1 LVGKLSVCFCALSL
15 LLGVAVIAIVYTR
28 LAGGL
33 DKEIKRH
40 AGIVALSLS
49 EAAKRYGA
57 PQGEIELR
65 KVMDKYA
72 ASNSIAYIYFED
84 ARGRMVAHRPQE
96 LPIWLHRD
104 FPKSAERALNGV
116 EVEYRGSPVYEIAAR
131 VGERD
136 GGFIHLAVWRDEVQ
150 DETRRAVAPIAA
162 SILVLLS
169 GLTVIFALAVWSL
182 SRPFM
187 KIVALASRISKGE
200 LDLEID
206 VADANE
212 VGDLARSFER
222 MRSSLHAVLTRL
234 GNEEF
239 PEQSKE
245 QD

>member
-15 LLGVAVIAIVYTR
+15 LLGVAVIAIVFSR

-116 EVEYRGSPVYEIAAR
+116 EVDYRGSPVYEIAPAWENATAVSFIWPFGVTR
-131 VGERD
+131 FRRD
-136 GGFIHLAVWRDEVQ
+136 PPAV
-150 DETRRAVAPIAA
+150 TPIAA
-162 SILVLLS
+162 SILVCS
-169 GLTVIFALAVWSL
+169 GLTVIFALAV
-182 SRPFM
+182 
-187 KIVALASRISKGE
+187 
-200 LDLEID
+200 
-206 VADANE
+206 
-212 VGDLARSFER
+212 
-222 MRSSLHAVLTRL
+222 
-234 GNEEF
+234 
-239 PEQSKE
+239 
-245 QD
+245 